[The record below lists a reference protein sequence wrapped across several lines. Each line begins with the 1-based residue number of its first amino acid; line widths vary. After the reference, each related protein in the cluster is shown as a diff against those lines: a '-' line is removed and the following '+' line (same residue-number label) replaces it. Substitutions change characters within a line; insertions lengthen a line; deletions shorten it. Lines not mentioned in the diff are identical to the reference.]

1 MGRQT
6 TWHGQAGQRMLNIPG
21 ETEKDG
27 VLFTLLRTL
36 FKLKVV
42 NYLLLEFSI
51 SYF

>member
-1 MGRQT
+1 MAWPSWT
-6 TWHGQAGQRMLNIPG
+6 KEANIPG

-27 VLFTLLRTL
+27 VLFTLLSTL